1 MIDAFHLARV
11 QFGFTIA
18 FHITFPA
25 FSIGLASYLMVL
37 EALWLRTGKQVYLDL
52 FKYWIKIFSI
62 GFAMGVVS
70 GLVMSY
76 QFGTNWSQYAAKA
89 GPVIGPVMAYEV
101 LTAFFL
107 EAGFL
112 GVMLFGMDRV
122 GRKLHM
128 FATCMVAGGTFL
140 SAFWILSV
148 NSWMQTPAGF
158 GVGADG
164 RMFPTDYWQVV
175 FNPSVFVRVPH
186 MVLASYLIVAFIVGS
201 VGAYHLLRGRAT
213 PAVRTMFSMAMWMA
227 AIVAPLQIAMGDI
240 HGLNTLEHQPMKIAA
255 MEGDFDPSGPNG
267 APLILFG
274 LPNMT
279 EERTDYKVAIPHAS
293 SLILTHTWNGRVPGL
308 KEVPPADRPYAPV
321 VFWTFRAM
329 VGIGFLM
336 FGLGLFSLLA
346 RWRGRL
352 FTNRWLHRAA
362 LVMGPAPIVAM
373 LCGWMTTEIGRQPYT
388 VYGVLRTADS
398 MSPIALPGVATSLAV
413 FAVVYFTV
421 FGAGVMVML
430 RMMAKPPVA
439 GEPGLD
445 PNLPIRS
452 AGIHPGLPGA
462 VPPGV
467 GAASPLPAE

>member
-1 MIDAFHLARV
+1 MIDAFHLARA
-11 QFGFTIA
+11 QFGFTVA
-18 FHITFPA
+18 FHIVFPT

-37 EALWLRTGKQVYLDL
+37 EALWLRTREQVYLDL

-76 QFGTNWSQYAAKA
+76 QFGTNWSRFSDIA
-89 GPVIGPVMAYEV
+89 GPVVGPVMAYEV

-140 SAFWILSV
+140 SAFWILAV
-148 NSWMQTPAGF
+148 NSWMQTPAGY
-158 GVGADG
+158 GIGPDG
-164 RMFPTDYWQVV
+164 RMFPTDYWQVI
-175 FNPSVFVRVPH
+175 FNPSVFFRVPH
-186 MVLASYLIVAFIVGS
+186 MVLASYLIVAFIVGG
-201 VGAYHLLRGRAT
+201 VGAWHMLHGRST
-213 PAVRTMFSMAMWMA
+213 PAVRKMFSMAMWMA
-227 AIVAPLQIAMGDI
+227 AIVAPLQIMMGDA

-255 MEGDFDPSGPNG
+255 MEGDFDDSGPDG

-274 LPNMT
+274 LPNMGQ
-279 EERTDYKVAIPHAS
+279 ERTDYKIEIPHAS
-293 SLILTHTWNGRVPGL
+293 SLILTHSWNGKVPGL
-308 KEVPPADRPYAPV
+308 KDVPPADRPYAPV
-321 VFWTFRAM
+321 IFWTFRVM
-329 VGIGFLM
+329 VGLGFLM
-336 FGLGLFSLLA
+336 FGLGLFSLLT
-346 RWRGRL
+346 RRRGTL

-362 LVMGPAPIVAM
+362 LIMAPAPIVAM

-388 VYGVLRTADS
+388 VYGVLRTINS

-413 FAVVYFTV
+413 FAVVYFVV
-421 FGAGVMVML
+421 FGAGIMVIL
-430 RMMAKPPVA
+430 RLMANPPVI

-445 PNLPIRS
+445 PTKPIRS
-452 AGIHPGLPGA
+452 AGIHPGLAGA
-462 VPPGV
+462 VPPGT
-467 GAASPLPAE
+467 GAQSPLPAE